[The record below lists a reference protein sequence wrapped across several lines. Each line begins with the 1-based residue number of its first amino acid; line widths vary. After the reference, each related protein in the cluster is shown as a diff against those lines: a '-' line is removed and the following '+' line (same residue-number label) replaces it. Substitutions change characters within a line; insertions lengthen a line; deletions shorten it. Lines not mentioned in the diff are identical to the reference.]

1 MKKTIIIEILLL
13 FILSILLMFTIL
25 HFMYAASWFDVIR
38 HDIEQGFDVS
48 SSYKYATERIIEG
61 LFALLACIADIAVMV
76 VIALKDLNSVKSF
89 VNKLHTKNENKKN
102 ARKQK
107 RIEKL
112 QAEIDALHG
121 DDKN

>member
-76 VIALKDLNSVKSF
+76 VIALKDLNAVKSF

-112 QAEIDALHG
+112 QAKIDALHG

>member
-1 MKKTIIIEILLL
+1 MKKKIIIEILLL

-112 QAEIDALHG
+112 QAKIDALHG

>member
-61 LFALLACIADIAVMV
+61 LFALLACIDDIAVMV

-112 QAEIDALHG
+112 QAKIDALHG

>member
-25 HFMYAASWFDVIR
+25 HFMSAASWFDVIR
-38 HDIEQGFDVS
+38 HDIEQVFDVS
-48 SSYKYATERIIEG
+48 SSYKYATEQIIEG

-112 QAEIDALHG
+112 QAKIDALHG

>member
-48 SSYKYATERIIEG
+48 SSYKYATEQIIEG
-61 LFALLACIADIAVMV
+61 LFALLACIDDIAVMV

-112 QAEIDALHG
+112 QAKIDALHG